1 MQLTQCKDRDRTN
14 KFAMCVFVQVYMT
27 SSGLIL
33 MMYIIVTMDI
43 PVFIVK
49 QPELKLA
56 PVDNKGHGK
65 YNRK

>member
-1 MQLTQCKDRDRTN
+1 
-14 KFAMCVFVQVYMT
+14 MCVFVQADMT

-33 MMYIIVTMDI
+33 VMYIIAAMDI

-49 QPELKLA
+49 QPELKLT

>member
-1 MQLTQCKDRDRTN
+1 
-14 KFAMCVFVQVYMT
+14 MCVFVQVYMT

-33 MMYIIVTMDI
+33 VMYIIVTMDI

-49 QPELKLA
+49 QPELKLT